1 MIVYKKHVCLVVE
14 RIKDLTIDMTHSP
27 SLSTPQSLSLIF
39 AVTTQ
44 QPHARLC
51 KYIDLLRVSPEL
63 FVHQRTFCS
72 PKRRI
77 HTSPEPRRRS
87 KGLALTRDFCS
98 TKRVR
103 LICRQNHFFHKRNFY
118 QTFTKNPPFAK
129 EFCNHQRTF
138 HLPLPSVHQR
148 ALPAFTRRAVHSP
161 ILYNKE
167 PYVHVS
173 PVVLRGR
180 VGENLL
186 RHFRPGRARHL
197 LRHGPQVLDRLRGA
211 RSPLPSPSFR
221 ERLTNLHISH
231 FYHLVCTIITQEN
244 DNSVINRQ
252 FLDNQNKKK
261 TKNTTSQAIIPRKSK

>member
-1 MIVYKKHVCLVVE
+1 M
-14 RIKDLTIDMTHSP
+14 
-27 SLSTPQSLSLIF
+27 
-39 AVTTQ
+39 
-44 QPHARLC
+44 
-51 KYIDLLRVSPEL
+51 SPE
-63 FVHQRTFCS
+63 TF
-72 PKRRI
+72 
-77 HTSPEPRRRS
+77 
-87 KGLALTRDFCS
+87 
-98 TKRVR
+98 
-103 LICRQNHFFHKRNFY
+103 FFHEKLLPNFH
-118 QTFTKNPPFAK
+118 QNPPFTK

-148 ALPAFTRRAVHSP
+148 ALPAFTKRAVHSP

-167 PYVHVS
+167 PYVHVP

-197 LRHGPQVLDRLRGA
+197 LRHGPQVLDRLKGT

-231 FYHLVCTIITQEN
+231 FYHLVCTIITKEN
-244 DNSVINRQ
+244 DNSVIKRQ

-261 TKNTTSQAIIPRKSK
+261 TTKNTTSQAIIPRKSKSK